1 MLRSVLPAV
10 ADMGGNLVRAF
21 KNFNVESRAHRLLAK
36 DKPSVAPTHPG
47 TKEAAQA
54 AMSNHPDFQ
63 DKIYK
68 KDDQLLSRLKDVYVD
83 STDPSPQVKAEVPL
97 PKQDDLRLP
106 KHTMRNETFGISL
119 DNIPKGKISIVEA
132 LTILSN
138 HKNSPKTW
146 TAEKIAGDYN
156 LDIKDT
162 KAMLNSFTPFDVK
175 IALKNEEKIA
185 EE

>member
-1 MLRSVLPAV
+1 
-10 ADMGGNLVRAF
+10 MGGNLVRAV

-36 DKPSVAPTHPG
+36 NKPSVAPKHPG
-47 TKEAAQA
+47 TEEAAHTA
-54 AMSNHPDFQ
+54 ISNHPDFQ

-83 STDPSPQVKAEVPL
+83 STDPSPQVKDDVPL
-97 PKQDDLRLP
+97 PKQEDLRLP
-106 KHTMRNETFGISL
+106 MHMMRNETFGISL

-138 HKNSPKTW
+138 HKNSPTTW
-146 TAEKIAGDYN
+146 TAEKIAGDYS

-162 KAMLNSFTPFDVK
+162 KAMLDFFVPFEVK
-175 IALKNEEKIA
+175 IASKDEEKIA
-185 EE
+185 KE